1 MRTSVFEYDAFVKGL
16 FSKMFAILATVITIR
31 VYQQTSKKEKSLVL
45 FTHKQNIICS
55 QAQSQTRSQT
65 SQTQFDDI
73 AHEQT
78 ITCRQLSAGHVAGFR
93 PMKRKKNLH
102 RIINRF
108 SIVMRKVVSSNR
120 YFFNLLGKNLCPY
133 C

>member
-78 ITCRQLSAGHVAGFR
+78 IT
-93 PMKRKKNLH
+93 
-102 RIINRF
+102 
-108 SIVMRKVVSSNR
+108 
-120 YFFNLLGKNLCPY
+120 
-133 C
+133 